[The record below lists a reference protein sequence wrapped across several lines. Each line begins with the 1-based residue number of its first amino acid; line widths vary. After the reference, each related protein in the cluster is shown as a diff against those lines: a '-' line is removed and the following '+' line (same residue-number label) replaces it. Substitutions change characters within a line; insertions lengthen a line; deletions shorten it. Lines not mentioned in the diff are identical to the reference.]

1 MGCTHPPKPGWTPAG
16 TTVVDSSVRVLGFVS
31 VAKPLPFPAV
41 ASAGVRKGLMR
52 VLARRRR
59 VPTPRQAA
67 AWVKTRAHAGAS
79 REKCPRRRSG
89 APWSRGRLP
98 LGPRRARSTARA
110 GEVQA
115 RILCPLLGKVLS
127 LSLEPKWLRKTV
139 KETNEEETNEEE
151 KQILFFKTT

>member
-115 RILCPLLGKVLS
+115 RILCPLLGKVLG
-127 LSLEPKWLRKTV
+127 LTEILEPKQPRFRELLAV
-139 KETNEEETNEEE
+139 
-151 KQILFFKTT
+151 LPVLPLLYLL